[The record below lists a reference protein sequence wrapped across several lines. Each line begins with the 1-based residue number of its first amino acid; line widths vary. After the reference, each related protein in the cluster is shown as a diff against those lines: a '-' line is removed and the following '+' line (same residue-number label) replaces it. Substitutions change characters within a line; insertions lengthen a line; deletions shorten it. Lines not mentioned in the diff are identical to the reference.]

1 MMDLPPT
8 PEEWTQMLNELAS
21 AALEA
26 IRSDDTQKRQ
36 ATASGLRE
44 IRLLMDDMPEIA
56 AFIDVLAR
64 WLEGEPPTRAVI
76 QRLEVPYRRAVS
88 AMLEDARQ
96 TPGAAPQEPISRR
109 VLGQLVAAVI
119 IARMS
124 DDEAVQRKLA
134 AHLVTIQGQLDRE
147 WRKRL
152 RPLLENLRAVLG
164 GTDPL
169 SLPLPDDPLYQQLW
183 LNARELLLA
192 RELGDEAAK
201 AQLLERLVHNAT
213 FVLKA
218 NSPELTEAL
227 VRSLLDVQ
235 RQALETQAL
244 GIATLVG
251 TIRAHLQGLD
261 ATPLATLLQGEELAA
276 WQRILEETEATP

>member
-1 MMDLPPT
+1 
-8 PEEWTQMLNELAS
+8 
-21 AALEA
+21 
-26 IRSDDTQKRQ
+26 
-36 ATASGLRE
+36 
-44 IRLLMDDMPEIA
+44 MDDMPEIA
-56 AFIDVLAR
+56 AFVDVLAR

-96 TPGAAPQEPISRR
+96 APGAAPQEPISRR

-201 AQLLERLVHNAT
+201 AQLLDRLVHNAT

-244 GIATLVG
+244 GIATLIG

-261 ATPLATLLQGEELAA
+261 ATPLATLLEGEELAA

>member
-1 MMDLPPT
+1 MDLPPT
-8 PEEWTQMLNELAS
+8 PEEWAQMLNELAS

-64 WLEGEPPTRAVI
+64 WIEGEPPTRAVI

-96 TPGAAPQEPISRR
+96 APGAAPQEPISRR
-109 VLGQLVAAVI
+109 VLGQLVAAVV

-134 AHLVTIQGQLDRE
+134 AQLVTIQGQLDRE

-201 AQLLERLVHNAT
+201 AQLLDRLVHNAT

-235 RQALETQAL
+235 RQALDTQAL

-261 ATPLATLLQGEELAA
+261 ATPLATLLEGEELAA

>member
-8 PEEWTQMLNELAS
+8 PEEWAQMLNELAS

-64 WLEGEPPTRAVI
+64 WIEGEPPTRAVI

-96 TPGAAPQEPISRR
+96 APGAAPQEPISRR
-109 VLGQLVAAVI
+109 VLGQLVAAVV

-134 AHLVTIQGQLDRE
+134 AQLVTIQGQLDRE

-201 AQLLERLVHNAT
+201 AQLLDRLVHNAT

-235 RQALETQAL
+235 RQALDTQAL

-261 ATPLATLLQGEELAA
+261 ATPLATLLEGEELAA